1 MTACANLINSQ
12 PVFIVLFEQ
21 LQVFA
26 FRAAVL
32 VLLLEVLESLNGK
45 VPCSLIV
52 LSRNEFHDARSTEH
66 QCDIEERDP
75 LVHFHRQA
83 KNDLDQAHSSGI

>member
-1 MTACANLINSQ
+1 M
-12 PVFIVLFEQ
+12 
-21 LQVFA
+21 FA

-32 VLLLEVLESLNGK
+32 VPLLEVLESLNGK

-52 LSRNEFHDARSTEH
+52 LSRNKFHDARSSED
-66 QCDIEERDP
+66 QCDIEERYP

-83 KNDLDQAHSSGI
+83 KNDLDQAHSSGMLVC